1 MLKLRVILLEVR
13 ADLPAALG
21 HMCMMI
27 KMSNLFA
34 LVNDREKIII
44 GLGFNLILKRNNNDK
59 AL

>member
-1 MLKLRVILLEVR
+1 MLKLRVILLEVGEG
-13 ADLPAALG
+13 LPAARG

-27 KMSNLFA
+27 KMNNLFA

-44 GLGFNLILKRNNNDK
+44 GLGFNIILRRNNNDR